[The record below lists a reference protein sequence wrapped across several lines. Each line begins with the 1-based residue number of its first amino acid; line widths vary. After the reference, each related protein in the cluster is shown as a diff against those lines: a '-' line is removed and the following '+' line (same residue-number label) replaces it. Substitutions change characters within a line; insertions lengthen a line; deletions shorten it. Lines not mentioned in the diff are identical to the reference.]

1 MWTIYIIDVIE
12 NLACLSLI
20 SFILAAFVAFISGMT
35 LATTSWRECDTEKK
49 MFKVSSIV
57 MIIAAFFL
65 VFLPAKK
72 TMYLMVGAYAV
83 ERVVETPEAK
93 EFGSKLLVI
102 VNSKLDEMIEKEN
115 KKQK

>member
-1 MWTIYIIDVIE
+1 MWTIYLIDVIE

-20 SFILAAFVAFISGMT
+20 ALILAVFAAFISGMT
-35 LATTSWRECDTEKK
+35 AASTTWRECEAEKK
-49 MFKVSSIV
+49 IFKVSSIIV
-57 MIIAAFFL
+57 CITALFL

-93 EFGSKLLVI
+93 EFGSKLLKV
-102 VNSKLDEMIEKEN
+102 VNSKLDEMIEKED
-115 KKQK
+115 KKK